1 MPPDARPAG
10 RGSSGRVAEGEEARL
25 TPEGP
30 TAAQIVS
37 QGYLPLRV
45 RTEDPYHV
53 RPAFPGTAVMLGE
66 STFEVIEEI
75 ERGEAVVYRLE
86 PWPRGEVVRS
96 RVAYGPRLVRAAQAE
111 RERART
117 RRRLRP
123 FRGLLYP
130 IVGLLPE
137 DQQERLS
144 DRLGLY
150 SVTASLVS
158 GLCEALAGPGALWL
172 ASRTSD
178 PGRRAQLLLSTPILM
193 ALVLPG
199 LVRAF
204 NAAAFRETGGSWP
217 VILAFEIARA
227 LGQTFEHH
235 DSTLVPLTREAFWQR
250 LALPDRVEREADG
263 SLLYTS
269 TLPHLTWRGTRR
281 LPASGHH
288 WLATIVPPALHRGR
302 LLYAYRLARLGEALP
317 AGAPE
322 PAGPSPTAYAD
333 EVLAEIQRE
342 WDDLRVGFGWLVSLL
357 PETLQRRA
365 GERWGGPP
373 ALKRWTTITAFG
385 SIVLALYLLSFLP
398 GGPPGDPLAPF
409 VALACLLLLGD
420 GAHRLLRSSRGH
432 YAPSVLRFVLPG
444 DSLRPERLAFHAHRD
459 AEREAL
465 KEYTR

>member
-1 MPPDARPAG
+1 M
-10 RGSSGRVAEGEEARL
+10 AEGEEARL

-30 TAAQIVS
+30 SAAQIVS

-45 RTEDPYHV
+45 RIEDAYHV

-66 STFEVIEEI
+66 STFEVIEEV
-75 ERGEAVVYRLE
+75 EQGESVVYRLQ
-86 PWPRGEVVRS
+86 PWPMGEVVRS

-123 FRGLLYP
+123 YRALLYP

-137 DQQERLS
+137 DQQERLA

-158 GLCEALAGPGALWL
+158 GLCEALACPVALWL

-178 PGRRAQLLLSTPILM
+178 PGRRAQLLLSTPILL

-199 LVRAF
+199 FVRAF

-217 VILAFEIARA
+217 VILAFEIAR
-227 LGQTFEHH
+227 LFGRTF
-235 DSTLVPLTREAFWQR
+235 DRQDATLVPLTREAFWQR
-250 LALPDRVEREADG
+250 LALPDRIEREAEG

-269 TLPHLTWRGTRR
+269 TLPHLTWRGARR
-281 LPASGHH
+281 LLASGHH
-288 WLATIVPPALHRGR
+288 WLATILPPALHRGR
-302 LLYAYRLARLGEALP
+302 LLYAYRLTRLGEALP

-322 PAGPSPTAYAD
+322 PAGPSPAAYGD

-342 WDDLRVGFGWLVSLL
+342 WDDLRVGFAWLVSLL
-357 PETLQRRA
+357 SETLQKRA
-365 GERWGGPP
+365 CDRWGGPP

-409 VALACLLLLGD
+409 VALASLLLLGD
-420 GAHRLLRSSRGH
+420 GAYRLFRSSRGRF
-432 YAPSVLRFVLPG
+432 APSVLRFVLLG

-459 AEREAL
+459 AEREAR
-465 KEYTR
+465 KEHTR